1 MSNVPFEVTVMNEM
15 KPDKQVRLLS
25 DDGRLIVKVKN
36 LDIEIKQS
44 DDELGVVIDVYP
56 TESIGDP
63 ITGCQAWFED
73 AEEDAEN

>member
-1 MSNVPFEVTVMNEM
+1 MSHVPFEVTVMNEM
-15 KPDKQVRLLS
+15 KPDLSIRLHS

-44 DDELGVVIDVYP
+44 DDELGVIIDVYP

-73 AEEDAEN
+73 AEDDDPN